1 MASTWRRGT
10 EPVRITRLYL
20 DSSLVPGTEVELD
33 ERSAHHVARVLRMK
47 TGAPLQLFDGHG
59 VEASARL
66 ASLDKRRVS
75 ALVEAVQHRTIE
87 SPLRLVLGQGISK
100 GERMDFT
107 LQKSVELGVA
117 CIVPLWTEHSQ
128 VQLDATR
135 LAKRMDHWR
144 GVVISACEQSGRS
157 LLPELRAPMTLPEW
171 LAEPINDDLGLLLDP
186 GQATSLAGLQPPTG
200 AVRLL
205 VGPEGGLSEA
215 ERDMAR
221 NNGFTGVRLG
231 PRILRTETAALAALA
246 ALQVLWGDFR

>member
-1 MASTWRRGT
+1 M
-10 EPVRITRLYL
+10 RITRLYL
-20 DSSLVPGTEVELD
+20 DSSLVPDTEVELD

-47 TGAPLQLFDGHG
+47 AGTPLQLFDGRG
-59 VEASARL
+59 TEVLATLASA
-66 ASLDKRRVS
+66 DKRHVRVS
-75 ALVEAVQHRTIE
+75 IEAVLGSRSE

-117 CIVPLWTEHSQ
+117 CIVPLWTEYSQ
-128 VQLDATR
+128 VQLDAAR
-135 LAKRMDHWR
+135 LAKRMEHWR

-157 LLPELRAPMTLPEW
+157 ILPDLRPPMKLSEW

-186 GQATSLAGLQPPTG
+186 GQSTSLAGLQPPTG

-205 VGPEGGLSEA
+205 IGPEGGLGEA
-215 ERDMAR
+215 EREMAR
-221 NNGFTGVRLG
+221 QNGFTGVHLG

-246 ALQVLWGDFR
+246 TLQALWGDFR